1 MIYVIMG
8 PTASKKSELAIKLH
22 DELTKPSLIV
32 NFDAFQVYDEL
43 DIGSAK
49 PKKEELDKGH
59 YLLYGY
65 KSLKEGIDI
74 YTYQKEAREII
85 NKYNDK
91 YDLIFVGGS
100 GLYIKAALFDYT
112 FKEENEKMPL
122 DYKKDV
128 SNEELYKELLLID
141 EIDAKKIGINNRK
154 RLLRSL
160 YINEINKE
168 NKTNLNQNKKNN
180 LLYKDTKF
188 IYLKPDRSDLYNKI
202 NARVDKMIELGLID
216 EVKTLFN
223 KYEHIETING
233 LKAIGYK
240 EFIPYLIN
248 NEKSLEEVIEDIKKN
263 TRNYAKRQYT
273 FFNHQF
279 DSVNPLIYS
288 SYIDA
293 IKDIKNIIN

>member
-22 DELTKPSLIV
+22 DNLTSPSLIV
-32 NFDAFQVYDEL
+32 NFDAFQVYEEL
-43 DIGSAK
+43 NIGSAK
-49 PKKEELDKGH
+49 PKKEELDKGY

-65 KSLKEGIDI
+65 KKLNEPIDI
-74 YTYQKEAREII
+74 YTYQKEAREVI
-85 NKYNDK
+85 NKYSDK

-100 GLYIKAALFDYT
+100 GLYIKAALFDYE

-122 DYKKDV
+122 NYKENL
-128 SNEELYKELLLID
+128 SNEELYNELVKLD

-160 YINEINKE
+160 FINEVNKE
-168 NKTNLNQNKKNN
+168 NKTNLNQNKKND
-180 LLYKDTKF
+180 LLYKNVKF
-188 IYLKPDRSDLYNKI
+188 IYLKPEREDLYNKI
-202 NARVDKMIELGLID
+202 NLRVDKMIELGLTK
-216 EVKTLFN
+216 EVQDLFN
-223 KYEHIETING
+223 KYEDPQSING

-240 EFIPYLIN
+240 EFIPYLIDKTKN
-248 NEKSLEEVIEDIKKN
+248 LEEVIEDIKKN

-279 DSVNPLIYS
+279 DTVNPLIYS
-288 SYIDA
+288 SYLEA